1 MVTGVAFAIL
11 VMVSLVGIGH
21 VGTVVQVVL
30 VAVFI
35 NILIVVTGV
44 SNAVRVRVEL
54 KETEGELECESLM
67 LKKTY
72 GDSPVSDKTSEVSH
86 LYQQILNVLFL
97 ILVCISF

>member
-1 MVTGVAFAIL
+1 MVAGVAFAIL
-11 VMVSLVGIGH
+11 VVVGLVGIGH

-54 KETEGELECESLM
+54 KEAEGKLECELLM
-67 LKKTY
+67 LKKAY
-72 GDSPVSDKTSEVSH
+72 GDAPVSG
-86 LYQQILNVLFL
+86 QI
-97 ILVCISF
+97 C

>member
-86 LYQQILNVLFL
+86 LYQQILNVLFNG
-97 ILVCISF
+97 F